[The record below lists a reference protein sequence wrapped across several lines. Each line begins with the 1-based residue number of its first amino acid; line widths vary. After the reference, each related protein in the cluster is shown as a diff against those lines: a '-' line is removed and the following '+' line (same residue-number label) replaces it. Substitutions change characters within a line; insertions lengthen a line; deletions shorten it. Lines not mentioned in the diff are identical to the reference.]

1 MFIYVWLGKNPW
13 ALKVGKREFAKA
25 ADFMYLDILLT
36 SKKGLKKIIN
46 QFFKAY
52 FEINIRRCFWCNAKE
67 FTKKI
72 KVPIG
77 GSPNLRGL

>member
-36 SKKGLKKIIN
+36 SKKGLKKIIIN

-52 FEINIRRCFWCNAKE
+52 FEII
-67 FTKKI
+67 TKMKHSG
-72 KVPIG
+72 KLG
-77 GSPNLRGL
+77 QEN